1 MNPIEIAK
9 NRCPKIGLSET
20 ELKGALFFLAGIN
33 SFARLDADDSE
44 RNKLFDYSSVGPF
57 EPDDELPNNVSERSG
72 SIYREIINLFDEEN
86 RFGLYESSSSRE
98 HEIIKLPAPLLFEE
112 FKSVD
117 LKLGETHKLFIKIS
131 QEFGNLLKNQN

>member
-44 RNKLFDYSSVGPF
+44 RNKLFDYWLNG
-57 EPDDELPNNVSERSG
+57 N
-72 SIYREIINLFDEEN
+72 EN
-86 RFGLYESSSSRE
+86 TQCFKKNCEHFSR
-98 HEIIKLPAPLLFEE
+98 
-112 FKSVD
+112 
-117 LKLGETHKLFIKIS
+117 KIVRI
-131 QEFGNLLKNQN
+131 FR